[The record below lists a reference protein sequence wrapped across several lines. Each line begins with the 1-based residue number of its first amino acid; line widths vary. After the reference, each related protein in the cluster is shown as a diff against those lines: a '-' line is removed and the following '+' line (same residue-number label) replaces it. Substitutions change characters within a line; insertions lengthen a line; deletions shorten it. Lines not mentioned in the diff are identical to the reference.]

1 MASSKVKQAIE
12 RLNVSTSGL
21 SAVRVATARRSG
33 DHVSAPRPEKPAPAL
48 PGRPQSEPSR

>member
-21 SAVRVATARRSG
+21 SAVRVANSLRSG
-33 DHVSAPRPEKPAPAL
+33 DHVSAPRPEKPSPLA
-48 PGRPQSEPSR
+48 PGRPQSEPNR